1 MWLYKYW
8 SKQKGLFVEKMGGEV
23 IPMNE
28 KDGWGANV
36 GPFPVVSGTYIPN
49 K

>member
-1 MWLYKYW
+1 
-8 SKQKGLFVEKMGGEV
+8 MGGEV

-49 K
+49 KYFSINENILLQG